1 MTLNREDALAKAKEL
16 GIVHQ
21 KNAKTETILKLIG
34 DLTGETFTEEKKAK
48 PKTEGFM
55 RCIIHSNDRD
65 NVEVEMTIGL
75 NGEMVQI
82 QIGEEIELPNKFLG
96 VIKDAAIT
104 RHISVLDEAGQPTG
118 KSKIRREPRYIVEGI

>member
-16 GIVHQ
+16 GIVHK
-21 KNAKTETILKLIG
+21 KNAKTASLIKLIG
-34 DLTGETFTEEKKAK
+34 DLTGETYTEEKKEN
-48 PKTEGFM
+48 PKTEGFT

-65 NVEVEMTIGL
+65 NDEAEMTVGL

-82 QIGEEIELPNKFLG
+82 QIGEEIELPNRFLG
-96 VIKDAAIT
+96 VIKDASIL

-118 KSKIRREPRYIVEGI
+118 KTKQRNEPRYIVESV